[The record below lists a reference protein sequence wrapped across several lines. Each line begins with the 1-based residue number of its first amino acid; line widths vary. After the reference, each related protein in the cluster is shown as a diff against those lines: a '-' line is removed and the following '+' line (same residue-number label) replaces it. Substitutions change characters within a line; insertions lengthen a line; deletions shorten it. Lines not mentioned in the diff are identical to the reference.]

1 MCYTL
6 KRKCNPSVIISPRM
20 ELSLEIYGTP
30 WRSLQ
35 RTKIELEIQM
45 FFELCYK
52 IVKLNEIFCA
62 WQPALV
68 IR

>member
-1 MCYTL
+1 MKCGL
-6 KRKCNPSVIISPRM
+6 KVIISPIM
-20 ELSLEIYGTP
+20 EQSSEVPKTLQKSLK
-30 WRSLQ
+30 
-35 RTKIELEIQM
+35 RTEIELEIQM

-62 WQPALV
+62 WQPASV

>member
-1 MCYTL
+1 M
-6 KRKCNPSVIISPRM
+6 K
-20 ELSLEIYGTP
+20 LSLEIHETP
-30 WRSLQ
+30 QKSLQ

>member
-1 MCYTL
+1 M
-6 KRKCNPSVIISPRM
+6 IISPIT
-20 ELSLEIYGTP
+20 ELSAEVPKTLQK
-30 WRSLQ
+30 SLK

-52 IVKLNEIFCA
+52 VVKLNEIFGA
-62 WQPALV
+62 LQPPPV